1 MYLHRG
7 KKSLKINM
15 FPIEEFREKKLKW
28 RKVEGMEEYDELENK
43 IRINQAQNLILWK
56 LKGKNQARLFKKKNK
71 VQRKLK
77 SKIEPNYS
85 YLDIKHMRFYE

>member
-1 MYLHRG
+1 
-7 KKSLKINM
+7 M